1 MFCREPALA
10 RTYMMN
16 LLTNIFLL
24 VQHLSTTSALR
35 VIDNGTGPSVYG
47 AEDKMVDPN
56 VLMS

>member
-1 MFCREPALA
+1 MLSRESAIT
-10 RTYMMN
+10 RTYIMN

-24 VQHLSTTSALR
+24 VQHLSTTSSLR
-35 VIDNGTGPSVYG
+35 VIDNGMGPAVYG